1 MTDLS
6 HPAPRFSASD
16 AEGLAKDFFNVTGT
30 ATPLDGERD
39 RNYRLETGVDAGWIL
54 KIVNASEPRVE
65 SEFQTALL
73 DHLAV
78 HGAHLGVPHL
88 RASVTGDYLPSV
100 ASSTGEQHAVRLVSW
115 LAGTPLAKAR
125 RSLALMRNFGQA
137 LGELDRALQG
147 FMHPGAVRNLDW
159 DLRHAA
165 RSRSRLHCIKDPD
178 RRAVAER
185 FIARFEQTVQPK
197 LASLRAQ
204 VIHNDANDWN
214 ILVDAETP
222 RSVTGFIDFG
232 DAVHTVLIAEVA
244 IASAYAILDMDDP
257 IGAAAALVAGF
268 HEKYPLQ
275 AQELDVLFNLI
286 AMRLVISVTF
296 SASRQD
302 QTDDNPYLAISEAP
316 AWRLLEQ
323 LDSMNPRLATGILRK
338 ACGFD
343 AIEGAGEVRRW
354 IADNH
359 KSFADLVRPSA
370 AILDKVIAPFGDASH
385 EMTIASAQQRPADA
399 TRWWNEFSAAHK
411 APLGIGPWGEVRAV
425 YTDSAFES
433 RFIKGQH
440 RTLHVG
446 VDLLMPAGTPLYAPI
461 AGTVRS
467 VEVEPDPL
475 GYGGLVMLEHT
486 PPGCPPFLTLWGHM
500 AHEALSRLKAGDQL
514 EAGDLVGYMGSD
526 HENGGWVPHLH
537 LQLVTDTQLRACE
550 VIGVGEPAYR
560 EAWAD
565 LFPDA
570 SALAGI
576 PPETY
581 SQQGMTKAQIITRRK
596 ELLLPNLSISY
607 TDPIKFVRGDGVWLI
622 DNFGRAYLDCFN
634 NVCHLGHSHPDVVEA
649 LTRQAALL
657 NTNTRYLHDNIV
669 EYAERLTGTLP
680 KGLCVASFGCSG
692 SEANSLMLRMARN
705 YTGSDQAIV
714 LDWAY
719 HGTTQELIDL
729 SPYKYKRKAG
739 KGRAAHVYE
748 AVVPD
753 SYYAPEHWPVEA
765 HGKRFAES
773 VAEQLDAMRKAGKR
787 PGFFI
792 AESIPSVA
800 GQVFLPEHY
809 LEEVYAMVRAEGG
822 LCLADE
828 VQVGFGR
835 VGSHWWAFETQGV
848 VPDAVSMGKP
858 IGNGHPMSAVV
869 TTREVADAFNNGM
882 EYFNTFAGNPVSCAV
897 GLAVLDAIERDQLK
911 ENALSV
917 GHYLLEG
924 LRKLQQQFDVIGD
937 VRGLGLFLGIV
948 LVTDRKSKAPATA
961 LARKVA
967 DGARER
973 GVLIGTEGP
982 HDNVL
987 KMRPSMIFS
996 RANADFLLEVL
1007 KDSFTAALK

>member
-39 RNYRLETGVDAGWIL
+39 RNYWLDTGVDAGWIL

-147 FMHPGAVRNLDW
+147 FMHPGAVRDLDW

-185 FIARFEQTVQPK
+185 FIARFEQTVQPE

-214 ILVDAETP
+214 ILVDAETAGN
-222 RSVTGFIDFG
+222 VTGFIDFG

-399 TRWWNEFSAAHK
+399 TRWWNECSAAHK

-500 AHEALSRLKAGDQL
+500 AHEALSRLKAGDKL

-526 HENGGWVPHLH
+526 HENGGWIPHLH

-581 SQQGMTKAQIITRRK
+581 SQQGMTKAQIIARRK

-809 LEEVYAMVRAEGG
+809 LEAVYAMVRAEGG

-897 GLAVLDAIERDQLK
+897 GLAVLNAIERDQLK

-996 RANADFLLEVL
+996 RTNADFLLEVL
-1007 KDSFTAALK
+1007 KDSFIAALK